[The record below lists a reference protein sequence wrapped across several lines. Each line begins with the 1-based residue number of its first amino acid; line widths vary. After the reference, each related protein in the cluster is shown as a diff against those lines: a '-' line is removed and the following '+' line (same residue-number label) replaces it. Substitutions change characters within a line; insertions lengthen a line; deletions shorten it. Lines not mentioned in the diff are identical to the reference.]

1 MSQVE
6 RRTGRTAALL
16 LSLLGLVAVGAAG
29 ASPRGWELDATTQ
42 VPPPKMVTA
51 ARHYAFPLHVSKNG
65 RYLADRKGKPFMIV
79 GDSPQAL
86 IGNLSVKAAAAYI
99 SNRKRAGFDA
109 LWVNLL
115 CTTYTGCSSDGST
128 YDGIAPF
135 THKGNLSTP
144 NPAYFDRAAA
154 IIQLA
159 QKAGMAVFLDPIET
173 GGWLDVLRSNGAAG
187 DTAYGRFVGKRFRG
201 FRNIVWL
208 SGNDFQTWKN
218 RADDAVARAVAQG
231 IRSADPAALQT
242 VELNYLRSASRD
254 DPRWHG
260 IIKLDAAYTY
270 FATYAKVLREYKRSP
285 PVPVFL
291 LEAGYEFEQNAP
303 SISYGDPQTLRRQEY
318 WTALS
323 GATGQFYGNHYTW
336 QFADGWEHRLDTEG
350 SAQLGYLV
358 NLLARRRWF
367 RLRPDL
373 GHRIVTKGFGTFTPN
388 RSVASSDY
396 VTTASTPDGSLAI
409 SYLPQGGTIRVD
421 TTRMARRLHASWYD
435 PTSGRYTAVKGSPFA
450 ARRGVRLTAP
460 GRNHARDR
468 DWVLV
473 LTAE

>member
-1 MSQVE
+1 MQ
-6 RRTGRTAALL
+6 TTALL
-16 LSLLGLVAVGAAG
+16 VSLSGLVAVGAAG
-29 ASPRGWELDATTQ
+29 ASPRGWEFAAATQ
-42 VPPPKMVTA
+42 VPPPKVVTA
-51 ARHYAFPLHVSKNG
+51 ARHYAFPLRVSKNG
-65 RYLADRKGKPFMIV
+65 RYLVDRRGVPFMIV

-86 IGNLSVKAAAAYI
+86 IGNLSVKDAAAYI
-99 SNRKRAGFDA
+99 ADRRAAGFDA

-115 CTTYTGCSSDGST
+115 CTTYTGCRSDGST

-135 THKGNLSTP
+135 MRKGDLSTP
-144 NPAYFDRAAA
+144 NPAYFSRAAA
-154 IIQLA
+154 ILRLA
-159 QKAGMAVFLDPIET
+159 RRAGMAVFLDPIET
-173 GGWLDVLRSNGAAG
+173 GGWLDVLRSNGAAM
-187 DTAYGRFVGKRFRG
+187 DAAYGRFVGRRFRS

-208 SGNDFQTWKN
+208 SGNDFQTWKDQ
-218 RADDAVARAVAQG
+218 ADDAAVRAVALG

-242 VELNYLRSASRD
+242 VELDYLRSASRD
-254 DPRWHG
+254 DPRWQRT
-260 IIKLDAAYTY
+260 IQLDAAYTY
-270 FATYAKVLREYKRSP
+270 FATYAKVLREYERRP

-336 QFADGWEHRLDTEG
+336 QFADGWKRRLDTEG

-358 NLLARRRWF
+358 NLLARRSWF
-367 RLRPDL
+367 RLVPDL
-373 GHRIVTKGFGTFTPN
+373 GHRIVTKGYGTFTPN

-409 SYLPQGGTIRVD
+409 SYLPRGGTIRVD
-421 TTRMARRLHASWYD
+421 TRRMAGRVGASWYD
-435 PTSGRYTAVKGSPFA
+435 PTSGRYIAVKGSPFA
-450 ARRGVRLTAP
+450 ARRSFNLTAP
-460 GRNHARDR
+460 GHNHDGDR

-473 LTAE
+473 LVAA